1 MRVSQWWVSVTVLAF
16 LLVPGAVTGSDRAAV
31 VPGDQA
37 AIDRRIEE
45 TMARA
50 GLVGVGAAI
59 IIDRQLVW
67 SKGYGF
73 ADKQRGVRFTVD
85 TVMNIGSISKTV
97 TGVAMMQA
105 VEAGKLSLDRDI
117 NAYLPFKVSN
127 PSHPGEPITLRQL
140 ATHTSGIS
148 DRWAVYQG
156 LYHWGGDAPEVLCD
170 FLQEYLVPGGRD
182 YSPDNFLPFK
192 PGKHREYSNIGAGLA
207 GCIVERAVGQKLND
221 YTRERIFA
229 PLKMDRSAWFLSE
242 LPAGVHS
249 TLYVAQDEFSIPIPL
264 YGVTTYPDGGVR
276 TSVSDLSRFFIALL
290 DGGQYRG
297 TRILAESS
305 VAQMLRFQYTESD
318 KPDNVILAEKNSG
331 LFWST
336 KFNVTRIGHGG
347 SDPGVRT
354 EMLADLAKDV
364 AVIVFVNTSLS
375 GQDGKA
381 YAVLLDELWRH
392 AEGLKEQ
399 AGQRGR

>member
-16 LLVPGAVTGSDRAAV
+16 LLVPGSVTGSDRAAAA
-31 VPGDQA
+31 PTDQA
-37 AIDRRIEE
+37 TIDRRIEAA
-45 TMARA
+45 MAQA

-59 IIDRQLVW
+59 IIDKQLVW

-73 ADKQRGVRFTVD
+73 ADKQRGVRFTPD

-97 TGVAMMQA
+97 TGVAMLQA
-105 VEAGKLSLDRDI
+105 VEQGKLSLDQDI
-117 NAYLPFKVSN
+117 NAYLPFKVAN
-127 PSHPGEPITLRQL
+127 PSFPDEPITLRQL

-156 LYHWGGDAPEVLCD
+156 LYHWGGDAPEDLCG
-170 FLQEYLVPGGRD
+170 FLRNYLVPGGRD

-192 PGKHREYSNIGAGLA
+192 PGKHREYSNIAAGLA

-229 PLKMDRSAWFLSE
+229 PLKMNRSTWFLSE

-249 TLYVAQDEFSIPIPL
+249 TLYVAQDEFSIPIPT

-276 TSVSDLSRFFIALL
+276 TSVSDLSRLFIALL
-290 DGGQYRG
+290 DDGAYQGA
-297 TRILAESS
+297 RILKPAS
-305 VAQMLRFQYTESD
+305 VAEMLRFQYTPSN

-354 EMLADLAKDV
+354 EMLANLSRDV
-364 AVIVFVNTSLS
+364 AVILFVNTSLS
-375 GQDGKA
+375 EQQAKV
-381 YAVLLDELWRH
+381 YAGLMDELWRH
-392 AEGLKEQ
+392 AEALKPQARPRGL
-399 AGQRGR
+399 